1 MVSQTLTI
9 SLSGHELE
17 ILEAYCQQFHQ
28 TELEVVRG
36 CIRSLGQSL
45 AKRPEDPPTEELLAE
60 LASLRQELA
69 VLKQEK
75 ASLAR
80 SLEITQKHCQQRE
93 TDLETQAEALR
104 EREAHHCAILGAVP
118 DLMLRV
124 LRDGTCLESI
134 LPKSARAGRFVP
146 IEKHISEVLPP
157 ALLQQQLQAI
167 GQALSTGEVQVYEH
181 QIEKFGSIA
190 DEEVRISPLAEDEV
204 LILVCDIAKRK
215 QAERERDRFFDLSL
229 DLLYFFN
236 YSLDLLCIAN
246 FDGYFVRLNPSW
258 ERLLGYSVQELI
270 AKPYLEFVHPEDRA
284 RTIAEAEKLQAGLVT
299 LEFENRYR
307 CRDGSY
313 RWFMWSATS
322 LPDQQAMYCA
332 AHDITERKQAEEA
345 LAASEELFR
354 QMAENIKE
362 VFWMAD
368 CDLTQI
374 LYANPAYEEI
384 WGRTCTS
391 LYEQPRSFA
400 DAIYPEDRDRILPI
414 IEQHRQS
421 GWEIEYRIVRPDGAI
436 RWIWEQAFPIQNQ
449 AGEIYRLVGVSQ
461 DMSER
466 QAALR
471 ERQQAEELLRKS
483 EESLKVAQRIARVGN
498 WEFDLATQAV
508 SWSDELFPIYG
519 RDSTQWQPTYL
530 EFQQQVHPD
539 DWQPFEQAIERAIT
553 QGIPYDIEHRV
564 IHPDGSMRYA
574 LSKGEA
580 VFNERGQVIKLIG
593 TTQDITEFKL
603 AEIALRESEE
613 KFRQLAETI
622 QEIFFIHDA
631 ESYELL
637 YISPAFEQI
646 IGIPEASI
654 YQNPT
659 LWQEIV
665 HPDDRDRVN
674 QAWQRELAGE
684 NCDREYRIIKPDGDV
699 RWLRV
704 QTFAVCDESGKIVRI
719 AGVARDISD
728 RKVAEEALRLAEE
741 NYRSIFE
748 NALEGIFQSTPDG
761 HYLRLNPA
769 MATIHGYESPEQMLA
784 KVKEIGEQ
792 IYVDPKSRDQFRCLM
807 EAQGAVKNFQYQ
819 VYRQDGSRIW
829 VEENTRSVR
838 DVSGNLLYYEGII
851 QDISQR
857 KQEEEHLKRQVQ
869 KLRIEI
875 DQQKRQREVA
885 EVMQTDYFQALQAEV
900 DKLRL
905 NDLNDERVN

>member
-36 CIRSLGQSL
+36 CLRSLGQSL
-45 AKRPEDPPTEELLAE
+45 VKQPEDPPTEELLAE

-75 ASLAR
+75 AGLAR
-80 SLEITQKHCQQRE
+80 SLEITQKYCQQRE
-93 TDLETQAEALR
+93 TDLETQAADLR
-104 EREAHHCAILGAVP
+104 ESEAHHCAILGAIP

-124 LRDGTCLESI
+124 RRDGTCLESI
-134 LPKSARAGRFVP
+134 LPKSARAGKFLA

-167 GQALSTGEVQVYEH
+167 RQALETGEVQVYEH
-181 QIEKFGSIA
+181 QIEKFDSLCE
-190 DEEVRISPLAEDEV
+190 EEVRISPLAGDEV

-236 YSLDLLCIAN
+236 YSLDLFCIAN
-246 FDGYFVRLNPSW
+246 FDGYFLRLNPSW
-258 ERLLGYSVQELI
+258 ERVLGYTVQELI

-307 CRDGSY
+307 CQDGSY
-313 RWFMWSATS
+313 RWFIWSATS
-322 LPDQQAMYCA
+322 LPDQQTMYCA

-368 CDLTQI
+368 CNLTHI
-374 LYANPAYEEI
+374 LYVNPAYEEI
-384 WGRTCTS
+384 WGRTCAS
-391 LYEQPRSFA
+391 LYAHPWSFA

-414 IEQHRQS
+414 IEQHRQR

-461 DMSER
+461 DISER

-471 ERQQAEELLRKS
+471 ERKA
-483 EESLKVAQRIARVGN
+483 
-498 WEFDLATQAV
+498 
-508 SWSDELFPIYG
+508 
-519 RDSTQWQPTYL
+519 
-530 EFQQQVHPD
+530 
-539 DWQPFEQAIERAIT
+539 
-553 QGIPYDIEHRV
+553 
-564 IHPDGSMRYA
+564 
-574 LSKGEA
+574 
-580 VFNERGQVIKLIG
+580 
-593 TTQDITEFKL
+593 
-603 AEIALRESEE
+603 
-613 KFRQLAETI
+613 
-622 QEIFFIHDA
+622 
-631 ESYELL
+631 
-637 YISPAFEQI
+637 
-646 IGIPEASI
+646 
-654 YQNPT
+654 
-659 LWQEIV
+659 
-665 HPDDRDRVN
+665 
-674 QAWQRELAGE
+674 
-684 NCDREYRIIKPDGDV
+684 
-699 RWLRV
+699 
-704 QTFAVCDESGKIVRI
+704 
-719 AGVARDISD
+719 
-728 RKVAEEALRLAEE
+728 AEEALRLAEE

-761 HYLRLNPA
+761 QYLRVNPA
-769 MATIHGYESPEQMLA
+769 MSHIYGYDSPEQMLA

-792 IYVDPKSRDQFRCLM
+792 IYVDPRCRDQFKALM
-807 EAQGAVKNFQYQ
+807 EAHGAVKNFQYQ
-819 VYRQDGSRIW
+819 IYRQDGSRIW
-829 VEENTRSVR
+829 IEENTRSVWA
-838 DVSGNLLYYEGII
+838 VSGNLLYYEGII

-857 KQEEEHLKRQVQ
+857 KQEEERLKRQVQ

-875 DQQKRQREVA
+875 DQQQRQREVA

-905 NDLNDERVN
+905 NDLNDESVN